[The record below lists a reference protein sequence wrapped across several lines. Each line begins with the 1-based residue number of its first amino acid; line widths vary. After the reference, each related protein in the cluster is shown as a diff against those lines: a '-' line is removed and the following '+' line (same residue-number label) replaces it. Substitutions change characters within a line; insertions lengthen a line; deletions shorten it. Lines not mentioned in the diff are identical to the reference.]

1 MPTFHPQRCDFASS
15 YEIAILHVDNSKI
28 SIHAVEDA
36 PARDGQKLLYNH
48 FLRKKKI
55 RKMDFSTVWLDE
67 IHRKLNP
74 QESLSLTL
82 MKFTSC
88 LRYISTWATHDGPT
102 RLRQIS
108 WLGS

>member
-1 MPTFHPQRCDFASS
+1 MPTFHPQRCDFESS
-15 YEIAILHVDNSKI
+15 CEIAILHVDKSKI

-36 PARDGQKLLYNH
+36 PARDGQNCCI
-48 FLRKKKI
+48 RKRKKI
-55 RKMDFSTVWLDE
+55 RKMDFSTVCLDE